1 MSGTDG
7 RTGASTGKSTGLAPQ
22 GRTRR
27 AALAPLQTRLPQLSS
42 SNVMLGTP
50 EIAGLVV
57 ALLLLVLAVV
67 SYFYALVPARNRLRE
82 TQTQIAI
89 ERQALEESGSG
100 LRQGSAQQATV
111 EEIVA
116 SLRDFETNHLPA
128 PAAGRQSAIEFLYAA
143 IRRHNLRNKGQSFVE
158 IDPAADSNTRRGAGG
173 ARLQKVFPALNMA
186 VAVEG
191 SYTDVRRFIRDIE
204 ASDQFIVVDSVEIEG
219 VRDTD
224 ARAAGAN
231 TSVGLNLSMTA
242 YFRPASS
249 ATDAP
254 VDNSA
259 HDASAAAA
267 AAIIA
272 RDTSR

>member
-1 MSGTDG
+1 MSDADRHTSV
-7 RTGASTGKSTGLAPQ
+7 STGKSAGRAPH

-27 AALAPLQTRLPQLSS
+27 AALAPLQTRLPRLNS
-42 SNVMLGTP
+42 SNVMLGVP
-50 EIAGLVV
+50 EIVGLVV
-57 ALLLLVLAVV
+57 ALLLLAAAIV
-67 SYFYALVPARNRLRE
+67 SYFYALVPARDRLRE
-82 TQTQIAI
+82 TQAQIAF
-89 ERQALEESGSG
+89 ERRQLEESGSG

-128 PAAGRQSAIEFLYAA
+128 PAVGRQSAIEFLYAA

-158 IDPAADSNTRRGAGG
+158 IDPNAGSNTRRGAGG

-204 ASDQFIVVDSVEIEG
+204 ANNQFIVVDNVEIEG

-242 YFRPASS
+242 YFRPTSM
-249 ATDAP
+249 TDAP
-254 VDNSA
+254 DDNSA
-259 HDASAAAA
+259 HDASAAD